1 MNASALFH
9 TSEVEEILQDLKAD
23 DDEPHLEP
31 IGDIQKLESLIN
43 DRYVYADIIITLN
56 EPADVF
62 SLFLGY

>member
-1 MNASALFH
+1 MNAFLLCFI
-9 TSEVEEILQDLKAD
+9 SEVEEILQDLKAD

-31 IGDIQKLESLIN
+31 IEDIESLIN